1 MVAAIAEV
9 TEDCEEPQL
18 DWKTVASIDHVG
30 STWFM
35 RCHGARMV
43 HLQQL
48 QEHRVYE
55 ELDFPPGVKSLSVRW
70 VDKDDYSTAK
80 ARLTARGQEQELT
93 GQENFHSATPRSATL
108 RRLLWWLGIALK
120 LSSKAPILEKRD
132 VWVTLPVGSGSGTWG
147 EHGVCSRHCQA
158 LRADQL
164 HGRHHATKVKEELY
178 GLTPECARPVRAQQH
193 A

>member
-1 MVAAIAEV
+1 MVAAIAGV

-35 RCHGARMV
+35 RCHGAHMV
-43 HLQQL
+43 HLQHL
-48 QEHRVYE
+48 QGHRVYE
-55 ELDFPPGVKSLSVRW
+55 ELDLPPGVKPLSVRW

-108 RRLLWWLGIALK
+108 RRLLWRSEIALK
-120 LSSKAPILEKRD
+120 LFSKHQSSRSAMYGSRLPLEAAVEPGASMAFAQDTARPEGRTSCMGTPRD
-132 VWVTLPVGSGSGTWG
+132 EGQGG
-147 EHGVCSRHCQA
+147 A
-158 LRADQL
+158 LLSD
-164 HGRHHATKVKEELY
+164 
-178 GLTPECARPVRAQQH
+178 PECARPVRAQQH